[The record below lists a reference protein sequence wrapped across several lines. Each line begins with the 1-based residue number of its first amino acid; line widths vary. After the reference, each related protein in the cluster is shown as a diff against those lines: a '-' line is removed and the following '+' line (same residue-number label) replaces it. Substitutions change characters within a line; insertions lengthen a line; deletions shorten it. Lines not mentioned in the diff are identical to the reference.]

1 MIEGRLMLNDNDV
14 KIRPFDLE
22 NDLNGA
28 LVCFNE
34 GFRHIIWPFID
45 HASPEF
51 NLDCI
56 RWFYK
61 MSRTSFVAE
70 VNGEIHGVLL
80 GAAPFNVKDIISML
94 SFSFFTILPKV
105 LINAYRFNTL
115 AYKHFSRILYGYSYF
130 LFFHPTCTKV
140 SEITLFTSRKTYRG
154 QGLGRKL
161 MDAYLKTVKTN
172 GLIEATVCTDTAVS
186 YQFYESYGFDRIR
199 EFDMKAYKY
208 SIPGESFTGIIYRI
222 AANTEKWP
230 WHI

>member
-1 MIEGRLMLNDNDV
+1 MMEGRLMLNDNDV

-28 LVCFNE
+28 LICFNE

-70 VNGEIHGVLL
+70 VNGVIHGVLL

-94 SFSFFTILPKV
+94 SFSFFSSHVHKGFRNH
-105 LINAYRFNTL
+105 LI
-115 AYKHFSRILYGYSYF
+115 H
-130 LFFHPTCTKV
+130 
-140 SEITLFTSRKTYRG
+140 
-154 QGLGRKL
+154 
-161 MDAYLKTVKTN
+161 LKKN
-172 GLIEATVCTDTAVS
+172 L
-186 YQFYESYGFDRIR
+186 
-199 EFDMKAYKY
+199 
-208 SIPGESFTGIIYRI
+208 
-222 AANTEKWP
+222 
-230 WHI
+230 